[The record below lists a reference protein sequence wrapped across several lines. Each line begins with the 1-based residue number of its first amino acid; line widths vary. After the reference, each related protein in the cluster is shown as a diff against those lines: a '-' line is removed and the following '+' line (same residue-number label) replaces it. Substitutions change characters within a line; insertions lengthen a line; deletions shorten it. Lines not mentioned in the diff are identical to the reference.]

1 MPNYNDARQY
11 KDIVRTFAVAET
23 NEVDKGHGIFN
34 MPLSFLTA
42 HSHRFGLFP
51 VLPSYTHEQSEIAAL
66 ATYLDENQWFTQSP
80 EQQDLLIQAY
90 HLGIDGV
97 FAKGYRQPDYVEAWH
112 KAAAKV
118 NGTAN
123 VE

>member
-23 NEVDKGHGIFN
+23 NEIDRGHGIFN

-42 HSHRFGLFP
+42 HSHRFGMFP
-51 VLPSYTHEQSEIAAL
+51 VLSGYTHEQSEIAAM
-66 ATYLDENQWFTQSP
+66 ATYLDENQWLSRPQA
-80 EQQDLLIQAY
+80 EQDLLIQAY

-112 KAAAKV
+112 KAAGKV
-118 NGTAN
+118 HGSAN